1 MDAGRAETVR
11 EKFSR
16 LDANKDGKLSFEEL
30 VELLKRGN
38 PDMSRSEIKR
48 LYDRTD
54 KNGDG
59 SISFSEFVAF
69 LQRPA
74 REPGPYGGDH
84 SKLSSWKNVPKA
96 TIGAGGGH
104 GGGVRKGIGQ
114 LRARY
119 KRNDMNGD
127 GRIDLEETKHLLL
140 SQPGTALTEQ
150 QVERLFRACDRDN
163 SGTIEIEEL
172 YDFCFTG
179 DRMTDA
185 KYALRDAFSSDGR
198 ASGPGDYDLSRVG
211 VNTNKGGTIARSGR
225 EVPVMEIRF

>member
-127 GRIDLEETKHLLL
+127 GRID
-140 SQPGTALTEQ
+140 
-150 QVERLFRACDRDN
+150 RDN